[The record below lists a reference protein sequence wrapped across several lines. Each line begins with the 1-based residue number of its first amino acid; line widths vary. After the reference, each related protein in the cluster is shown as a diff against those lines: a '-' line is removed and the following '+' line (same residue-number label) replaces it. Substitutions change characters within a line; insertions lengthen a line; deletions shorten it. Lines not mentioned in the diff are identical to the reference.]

1 MEPERGTP
9 VRLTMEGDIPA
20 HFVDQFL
27 RNDQAQPGT
36 AVAAGNTGIRLA
48 EGLEQAWLIALRN
61 TNSGIAD
68 LYFNL
73 HFRVTKGALRDQNVD
88 IAAFGKFDGIAN
100 QISDY
105 LL

>member
-27 RNDQAQPGT
+27 RNDQTQPGT

-48 EGLEQAWLIALRN
+48 EGLEQA
-61 TNSGIAD
+61 
-68 LYFNL
+68 
-73 HFRVTKGALRDQNVD
+73 
-88 IAAFGKFDGIAN
+88 
-100 QISDY
+100 
-105 LL
+105 

>member
-1 MEPERGTP
+1 MEPERGAP

-48 EGLEQAWLIALRN
+48 EGLEQA
-61 TNSGIAD
+61 
-68 LYFNL
+68 
-73 HFRVTKGALRDQNVD
+73 
-88 IAAFGKFDGIAN
+88 
-100 QISDY
+100 
-105 LL
+105 